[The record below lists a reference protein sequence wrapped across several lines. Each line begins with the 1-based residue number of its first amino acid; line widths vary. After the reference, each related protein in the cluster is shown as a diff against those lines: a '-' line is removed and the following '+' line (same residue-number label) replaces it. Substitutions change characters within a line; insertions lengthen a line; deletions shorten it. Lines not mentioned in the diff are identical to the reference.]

1 MFSQDRD
8 LMVYE
13 PGLLR
18 DVAWVGQRRLSATG
32 SVSGTTLTLASGS
45 FTDAQVQ
52 AGQVVLFDGVA
63 LEIVSVESATT
74 ATVSLLRADA
84 GGGAVAPIAASN
96 RSVMIYDFSP
106 QRAIV
111 HRQVLAMLGIDS
123 AGDGSDGIN
132 GIDESMV
139 TNPGA
144 LTRLECLGTLH
155 LVYSGASAP
164 GRGSDRFEQR
174 VGLYLERYR
183 RERESVVAMIDT
195 DGDGI
200 AEATRRAN
208 GFVLS
213 RR

>member
-96 RSVMIYDFSP
+96 RSVMVYDFSP

-183 RERESVVAMIDT
+183 RERESVVAMIDM